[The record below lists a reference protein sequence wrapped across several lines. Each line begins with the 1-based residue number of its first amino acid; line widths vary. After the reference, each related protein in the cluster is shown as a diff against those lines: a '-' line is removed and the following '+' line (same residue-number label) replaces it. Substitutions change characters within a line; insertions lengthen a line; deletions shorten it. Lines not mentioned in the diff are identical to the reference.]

1 MFYALVAPGLW
12 RLALGIISIALCGEL
27 NPQTENGSPCFENPV
42 TLRGAFAQTQQA
54 VSNLV
59 ESNSGAFHTPLAFLP
74 TGEFYQMEMKPIK
87 TLRASDLALF
97 VLKVQ
102 GGISFRGTICVS
114 LKIRRC
120 FSFLAT
126 QPHRQLV

>member
-59 ESNSGAFHTPLAFLP
+59 ESNSGAFHTPLAFVP
-74 TGEFYQMEMKPIK
+74 AGESYQMANLPIWGEGC
-87 TLRASDLALF
+87 ASGGLADAWRKFPDACGRLF
-97 VLKVQ
+97 HAW
-102 GGISFRGTICVS
+102 
-114 LKIRRC
+114 RR
-120 FSFLAT
+120 FWGA
-126 QPHRQLV
+126 